1 MPNCDLHRY
10 TPLAQRW
17 VILGFPCKIIHYGIG
32 RRRLARWIH
41 LRSEMGRFCCSFY
54 SIDKKNHLLYRSSD
68 FRITLMDDS
77 IEDMD
82 MANIQARWEDNA
94 PGKYYVDQN
103 CIICNICMELAPRN
117 FAESAAGDHHVVCK
131 QPDSMEEEEQ
141 IREAME
147 QCPVDAVGDDGLAA

>member
-1 MPNCDLHRY
+1 
-10 TPLAQRW
+10 
-17 VILGFPCKIIHYGIG
+17 
-32 RRRLARWIH
+32 
-41 LRSEMGRFCCSFY
+41 
-54 SIDKKNHLLYRSSD
+54 
-68 FRITLMDDS
+68 MDDS

-141 IREAME
+141 IRRPWNNARSMLLEMTDWPPDHRPFKPLRTVLPIMKH
-147 QCPVDAVGDDGLAA
+147 QDHFK

>member
-10 TPLAQRW
+10 TPVAQRW
-17 VILGFPCKIIHYGIG
+17 VILGFPCKIIHYGIS
-32 RRRLARWIH
+32 RQRLARWIH
-41 LRSEMGRFCCSFY
+41 LRSEMGRFCCC
-54 SIDKKNHLLYRSSD
+54 SIRSTRKIIYYIGH
-68 FRITLMDDS
+68 RIFGSPMDDS

-82 MANIQARWEDNA
+82 MANIHARWEDNA